1 MSDLPSNTLTNVITK
16 FEPTAEG
23 NESDGWF
30 NYPVRVYPHHTDYAG
45 VVWHGTYLDE
55 SALSPLGANGR

>member
-30 NYPVRVYPHHTDYAG
+30 NYWT
-45 VVWHGTYLDE
+45 LD
-55 SALSPLGANGR
+55 

>member
-45 VVWHGTYLDE
+45 VVWHGTYLTW
-55 SALSPLGANGR
+55 L